1 MVVKL
6 EEKNS
11 KKEDL
16 VLGGGVAVTLSEQ
29 FDTNHTDYQSSE
41 PGGEGRLLNFNTFY
55 YFQH

>member
-41 PGGEGRLLNFNTFY
+41 PGGEGRILNFNTL
-55 YFQH
+55 